1 MDQSIA
7 SVDYR
12 NRMLSLGGSQNNG
25 TDNDTRVSL
34 AEPSPSRIVSIAPA
48 TGGGLSISWQGAM
61 EPITLLHTIS
71 LLAPDWQPVLPE
83 FWDDAGNIAV
93 ELGTHGY
100 FKFRE

>member
-1 MDQSIA
+1 
-7 SVDYR
+7 
-12 NRMLSLGGSQNNG
+12 
-25 TDNDTRVSL
+25 
-34 AEPSPSRIVSIAPA
+34 
-48 TGGGLSISWQGAM
+48 M